1 MINFVE
7 GNFLHIDFG
16 HFLEN
21 KKSKFGYKRERDP
34 FVFTPEIAYFVNGKS
49 ITKKSKAKINEQITP
64 EEHEIISASILSNQD
79 LDPVKSNKL
88 QPNVVVD
95 EYKTANYFYFEELC
109 CKAYNIL
116 RANANQ
122 LINLFLIMLSAGM
135 PELKHKEEIEALVK
149 KLDLNLSERE
159 AAKKFQQEITTAIN
173 TFSRRVDNLFH
184 NYKQVEIKKN
194 MQKFFAEKFGSNNN
208 KK

>member
-1 MINFVE
+1 MS
-7 GNFLHIDFG
+7 
-16 HFLEN
+16 N
-21 KKSKFGYKRERDP
+21 K
-34 FVFTPEIAYFVNGKS
+34 
-49 ITKKSKAKINEQITP
+49 
-64 EEHEIISASILSNQD
+64 D
-79 LDPVKSNKL
+79 LDPAEGSKPH
-88 QPNVVVD
+88 PNVVVD

-194 MQKFFAEKFGSNNN
+194 LQKYFAEKF
-208 KK
+208 